1 MRQLKKLNNIFIKLF
16 SNNYSKED
24 NMKKLLLALSVSILS
39 LNSFAIELKLPS
51 DNSDKTIKISK
62 AVYEEG
68 ETRLYDKDNNLRLS
82 YTFSGATYTHGYK
95 FSYYNKYGLLI
106 NSTIRSDENKDLL
119 QLMINTTRSTTP
131 CGLEFIIDGSSI
143 GVNKDLVIKS
153 ISSNCDVFAQANL
166 EDNQA

>member
-1 MRQLKKLNNIFIKLF
+1 MYLLKYFQTIIL
-16 SNNYSKED
+16 KED
-24 NMKKLLLALSVSILS
+24 NMKKLLLALSVSFLS

-51 DNSDKTIKISK
+51 DGSDKTIKISR
-62 AVYEEG
+62 AANEDG

-82 YTFSGATYTHGYK
+82 YNFSVATISQGYK
-95 FSYYNKYGLLI
+95 FSYYNKYGQLI
-106 NSTIRSDENKDLL
+106 NSTMRSLENKDLL